1 MCKVTIAMPVYN
13 VERYV
18 ERALKSALNQTF
30 NDIDYLI
37 IDDKGTDGSMDIVQ
51 QVINTHPRG
60 KSVRIVDHIIN
71 RGTGATKNT
80 AIDET
85 DSSFL
90 YFMDSDDEI
99 TPDCIEKLYNLA
111 ITSNADFVASSVVR
125 YAENGERSLIQYQD
139 MTLKTNSDLINYQI
153 SGIYTPIIVPTWN
166 KMFRTDFLRS
176 NNIRC
181 IPHQKGEDDIF
192 TFQVLY
198 WAQICVLYSG
208 CTYLNYQNAS
218 SFTGKMRVAGISPM
232 VADELL
238 EIVFYQI
245 EYISAHPMHAS
256 VDIFKQMV
264 LGKMIG
270 GCNMIIDS
278 KVIPIRKKVQYI
290 KHLWRMNKKLSTQK
304 LSSLK
309 RVFLASRVL
318 PGYLLYFQFYILK
331 KIR

>member
-51 QVINTHPRG
+51 QVINSHPRG

-80 AIDET
+80 TIDET
-85 DSSFL
+85 DSCFL

-111 ITSNADFVASSVVR
+111 ITSNADFVASSVIR
-125 YAENGERSLIQYQD
+125 FSENGERILIQYPD
-139 MTLKTNSDLINYQI
+139 MTLRTNLDLINYQI
-153 SGIYTPIIVPTWN
+153 SGKYMPIIIPTWN
-166 KMFRTDFLRS
+166 KLFRIDFLRR

-192 TFQVLY
+192 SFQVLY
-198 WAQICVLYSG
+198 WAQKCVLHSG
-208 CTYLNYQNAS
+208 FTYMNYQNAS
-218 SFTGKMRVAGISPM
+218 SFTGKIRVAGITPM
-232 VADELL
+232 VADEFV
-238 EIVFYQI
+238 EIITYQV
-245 EYISAHPMHAS
+245 EYVNAYPQHSS
-256 VDIFKQMV
+256 VNIFKKMV
-264 LGKMIG
+264 LRKIIG
-270 GCNMIIDS
+270 ACNMIIDS
-278 KVIPIRKKVQYI
+278 KVIPIRKKRQYV
-290 KHLWRMNKKLSTQK
+290 KLLWGMNKKLSIPK

-309 RVFLASRVL
+309 RFFLASRVL
-318 PGYLLYFQFYILK
+318 PGYLLYIQFYILK